1 MPIIKCMIEGDTKS
15 SFDRLVAG
23 LNAEDRLAML
33 NRINQVSS
41 QTIQLTPEPM
51 ESESNVSLK
60 KKLQSESIFYRFFLW
75 IRGLFDKKSIEQI
88 YGIDL
93 INRTAAKINHR
104 FPGTVNHKIRS
115 LDYIFYERLLT
126 LKDAADFFKSYYS
139 FVEND
144 PGDFYVFLSSFVA
157 PELAEKINAQAD
169 PFVLPFSKAITPD
182 VRTEFAKKLDDIL
195 NNMDKDTK
203 MNMYSAVSASNWI
216 YKFSTLQFIHFL
228 SQFTNI
234 AGDVYTCPYSNA
246 VLDYNA
252 LASVFLNIESIQNEV
267 LEALFLFSQRKNL
280 TTNAQDKDIE
290 KAVKEFMVKASAFM
304 GSIQSF
310 ISNVPVKNLGRVVN
324 ADYDWQPENMEG
336 AEAWFP
342 AFRAHWKKIQD
353 IRWNDFAREQKKQNL
368 SESLKADFDL
378 DVFPVIEYRPWL
390 KLWNRIPFNCE
401 LTGGFLSWF
410 CTEKYEKIIPDLNVV
425 AMEGIF
431 YKSENRTEY
440 SEGLNNFSMSN
451 NMMID
456 LIRKLSPEGE
466 YGKLFDDFAANRV
479 HNFQIQGQIESM
491 MEQIEKTVKDAIHLF
506 GKGARTLERVFY
518 GFFEEQKDGI
528 HEGLQN
534 MSTIR
539 GRDNRRFV
547 DSLKTIRTLLKRVL
561 FYISELEPI
570 DSLKS

>member
-1 MPIIKCMIEGDTKS
+1 MIEGDTKS

-33 NRINQVSS
+33 NRINQSGS
-41 QTIQLTPEPM
+41 QAVQLTADITEA
-51 ESESNVSLK
+51 ESNVTLK
-60 KKLQSESIFYRFFLW
+60 KKLQSESMFYRFFLW
-75 IRGLFDKKSIEQI
+75 IRALFDKKNVEQL
-88 YGIDL
+88 YGLDL
-93 INRTAAKINHR
+93 INRIAARINHR
-104 FPGTVNHKIRS
+104 FPGTINHKIKS

-126 LKDAADFFKSYYS
+126 LKEAADFFKSYYS
-139 FVEND
+139 FVENE
-144 PGDFYVFLSSFVA
+144 PGEFYVFLSSFVA

-169 PFVLPFSKAITPD
+169 PFILPFDKPVTSD
-182 VRTEFAKKLDDIL
+182 LRTDFAKKLDEIL
-195 NNMDKDTK
+195 NNMDKDTRQ
-203 MNMYSAVSASNWI
+203 NMYSAVTSSNWLH
-216 YKFSTLQFIHFL
+216 KFSTLQYIHFI

-246 VLDYNA
+246 VMDYNA
-252 LASVFLNIESIQNEV
+252 LASVFLNVQPVPNEV
-267 LEALFLFSQRKNL
+267 LEAVFLFSQRKNL

-290 KAVKEFMVKASAFM
+290 KAVKEFMVKACAFL
-304 GSIQSF
+304 GTIQSF
-310 ISNVPVKNLGRVVN
+310 INNVPIKNLGRVVN
-324 ADYDWQPENMEG
+324 YNYDWLPENMEG

-342 AFRAHWKKIQD
+342 PFRAQWKKIQD
-353 IRWNDFAREQKKQNL
+353 IRWNDFTREQKKRNL
-368 SESLKADFDL
+368 SESLKKDFNL
-378 DVFPVIEYRPWL
+378 DEFPVIEYRPWL

-410 CTEKYEKIIPDLNVV
+410 ATEKYDKIIPDLNVV

-440 SEGLNNFSMSN
+440 SEGLNNFSMAN

-466 YGKLFDDFAANRV
+466 YGKLFDDFATNRV
-479 HNFQIQGQIESM
+479 HTFQIQGQIESM
-491 MEQIEKTVKDAIHLF
+491 MEQIETNVKEAIKLF
-506 GKGARTLERVFY
+506 GKGSRTLERVFY

-534 MSTIR
+534 MTTIR

-547 DSLKTIRTLLKRVL
+547 DSLKNTRTLLKRVL

-570 DSLKS
+570 DSMKD